1 MQRQQLQTFVCQF
14 GVLNAL
20 ELDNLCHLLMTNL
33 HKGTE
38 KDSIFLSD
46 LRPGHIA
53 RAMANTL
60 RQIIAHTASKE
71 YLLNFSSI
79 DPHGLSKICHTL
91 LISFEEM
98 QEQEGADKPLPIN
111 EAVMI
116 EGVIDCMRRIRLEL
130 AIDRIAEVSTIVEH
144 EYRETGTPMPV
155 VGQTDSI
162 YQFQQR
168 RAVNT

>member
-14 GVLNAL
+14 SVLNAL
-20 ELDNLCHLLMTNL
+20 ELDNLCQLLMTNL

-46 LRPGHIA
+46 LRPGHIV
-53 RAMANTL
+53 RAMAATL

-71 YLLNFSSI
+71 YLLNFSNI

-98 QEQEGADKPLPIN
+98 QECEGADKPLPIN
-111 EAVMI
+111 DAVMI
-116 EGVIDCMRRIRLEL
+116 EGMIDCMRRIRIEL
-130 AIDRIAEVSTIVEH
+130 AADRIAEVSTIVEH
-144 EYRETGTPMPV
+144 EYRETGTPVPV

-162 YQFQQR
+162 YKFRQR
-168 RAVNT
+168 RAVND

>member
-14 GVLNAL
+14 SVLNAF
-20 ELDNLCHLLMTNL
+20 ELDNLCQLLMTNL
-33 HKGTE
+33 HKGME
-38 KDSIFLSD
+38 RDVIFLRD
-46 LRPGHIA
+46 VRPGHFV
-53 RAMANTL
+53 RAMAATL

-98 QEQEGADKPLPIN
+98 QEQEGADKPLSIN

-116 EGVIDCMRRIRLEL
+116 EGLIDCMRRIRLEL

-144 EYRETGTPMPV
+144 EYRETGTPAPV

-162 YQFQQR
+162 YQFRQR
-168 RAVNT
+168 RA

>member
-1 MQRQQLQTFVCQF
+1 
-14 GVLNAL
+14 
-20 ELDNLCHLLMTNL
+20 MTNL

-38 KDSIFLSD
+38 KDNILLSD
-46 LRPGHIA
+46 LRPGHIV

-71 YLLNFSSI
+71 YLLNFSNI

-98 QEQEGADKPLPIN
+98 QECEGAGKPFLIN
-111 EAVMI
+111 EDVMI
-116 EGVIDCMRRIRLEL
+116 EGLIDCMRRIRIEL
-130 AIDRIAEVSTIVEH
+130 AADRIAEVSTIVEH
-144 EYRETGTPMPV
+144 EYRETGTPAPV

-162 YQFQQR
+162 YKFRQR
-168 RAVNT
+168 RAVND

>member
-38 KDSIFLSD
+38 KDCILLSD
-46 LRPGHIA
+46 LRPGHIV

-98 QEQEGADKPLPIN
+98 QEREGTAKSLTIN
-111 EAVMI
+111 EDVMI
-116 EGVIDCMRRIRLEL
+116 EGLIDCMRSIRIEL
-130 AIDRIAEVSTIVEH
+130 AADRIAEVSTIVEQ
-144 EYRETGTPMPV
+144 EYRETGTPAPV
-155 VGQTDSI
+155 SGNTESL
-162 YQFQQR
+162 YKFRQR
-168 RAVNT
+168 RVVND